1 MRVVREQ
8 LRVPA
13 MSSRAANA
21 EASRIHS
28 EPIEARLR
36 DLLDQQAALRELAIA
51 VAEMRAPEVIYE
63 LVAKQAA
70 GVAGVDSGAVVR
82 FRVDGV
88 GEVVGSWRMG
98 SRHTGSLIPLE
109 GTAGVAIVA
118 RTGRSA
124 RTNGSEAWDA
134 DEPSTHEP
142 PTSVT
147 VLGRVAVP
155 IRVRREL
162 WGSLLVVARAEEE
175 TPPDLEERLGIFA
188 DLVGLAITNT
198 DTSARLLSQATSDPL
213 TGLLNHRAFQER
225 VESEV
230 SRAQRYGRPLALALL
245 DLDYFK
251 SINDAYGHQAGDAAL
266 MHAARL
272 LEMGARAGDIL
283 GRIGGDEFALLLPE
297 TSAEEA
303 LPIAERWAAEFRAA
317 PVGVAAH
324 LTMSAGVCDLTHAN
338 GSRELL
344 RLADGALYWAKSQ
357 GRDTVVAYSPD
368 IVYEFSDS
376 DRSDRMQRMQSL
388 TAIRSLAHLIDAKDS
403 PSGEHSERVAA
414 FARRLAEAAGWS
426 PVRVAE
432 LTEAAQVHD
441 IGKICVPEDVL
452 RKPAAL
458 TTAEY
463 ELVKAHAALGAQMAR
478 DALSDEQV
486 LWVEE
491 HHERFDGSG
500 YPSGLAGA
508 QISEG
513 AALLALADS
522 WDVMTGERSYSPP
535 KPEQEALTECLSLAG
550 SQFSPAAC
558 KALDAIF

>member
-1 MRVVREQ
+1 VDIEATRVESGP
-8 LRVPA
+8 L
-13 MSSRAANA
+13 
-21 EASRIHS
+21 
-28 EPIEARLR
+28 EARLR

-51 VAEMRAPEVIYE
+51 VGEMRAPEVIYE
-63 LVAKQAA
+63 LVAQHAA

-98 SRHTGSLIPLE
+98 SRQTGSLIPLDGE
-109 GTAGVAIVA
+109 AAVAIVA

-124 RTNGSEAWDA
+124 RANLSEAADA
-134 DEPSTHEP
+134 DQASTHEP

-147 VLGRVAVP
+147 LPGGVAVP

-162 WGSLLVVARAEEE
+162 WGSLLVVARADALI
-175 TPPDLEERLGIFA
+175 PLDLEERLGVFA
-188 DLVGLAITNT
+188 DLVGLAIANT
-198 DTSARLLSQATSDPL
+198 DTSAHLLSLATSDPL

-230 SRAQRYGRPLALALL
+230 GRAQRYGRPLALVLL

-272 LEMGARAGDIL
+272 LEAGARAGDVL

-297 TSAEEA
+297 TSAEQA
-303 LPIAERWAAEFRAA
+303 LPIAERWAAEFRTA
-317 PVGVAAH
+317 PVGVASH

-338 GSRELL
+338 GSRELM

-357 GRDTVVAYSPD
+357 GRDTVVVYSPD
-368 IVYEFSDS
+368 IVHEFSTS
-376 DRSDRMQRMQSL
+376 DRGDRMERMQAL
-388 TAIRSLAHLIDAKDS
+388 IAIRSLARVIDAKDT
-403 PSGEHSERVAA
+403 PNEDHSERVAA
-414 FARRLAEAAGWS
+414 FVRRLAEAAGWP
-426 PVRVAE
+426 PVRVVQLA
-432 LTEAAQVHD
+432 EAARIHD

-458 TTAEY
+458 SPAEY
-463 ELVKAHAALGAQMAR
+463 DLVKAHVALGTQMAG
-478 DALSDEQV
+478 DALNDEQV
-486 LWVEE
+486 LWIEQ
-491 HHERFDGSG
+491 HHERFDGRG
-500 YPSGLAGA
+500 YPNGLAGE

-513 AALLALADS
+513 ATLLALADS
-522 WDVMTGERSYSPP
+522 WDVMTTERSYSPP
-535 KPEQEALTECLSLAG
+535 KSEQEALAECLSLAG
-550 SQFSPAAC
+550 RQFSPAAC
-558 KALDAIF
+558 KALEDIFERPG

>member
-1 MRVVREQ
+1 
-8 LRVPA
+8 
-13 MSSRAANA
+13 
-21 EASRIHS
+21 
-28 EPIEARLR
+28 
-36 DLLDQQAALRELAIA
+36 
-51 VAEMRAPEVIYE
+51 
-63 LVAKQAA
+63 
-70 GVAGVDSGAVVR
+70 
-82 FRVDGV
+82 
-88 GEVVGSWRMG
+88 
-98 SRHTGSLIPLE
+98 
-109 GTAGVAIVA
+109 
-118 RTGRSA
+118 
-124 RTNGSEAWDA
+124 
-134 DEPSTHEP
+134 
-142 PTSVT
+142 
-147 VLGRVAVP
+147 
-155 IRVRREL
+155 
-162 WGSLLVVARAEEE
+162 
-175 TPPDLEERLGIFA
+175 
-188 DLVGLAITNT
+188 
-198 DTSARLLSQATSDPL
+198 
-213 TGLLNHRAFQER
+213 
-225 VESEV
+225 
-230 SRAQRYGRPLALALL
+230 
-245 DLDYFK
+245 
-251 SINDAYGHQAGDAAL
+251 
-266 MHAARL
+266 
-272 LEMGARAGDIL
+272 MGARAGDIL

-441 IGKICVPEDVL
+441 IGKICIPDDVL

-486 LWVEE
+486 LWIEE
-491 HHERFDGSG
+491 HHERFDGTG

-535 KPEQEALTECLSLAG
+535 KPEQDALAECLSLAG